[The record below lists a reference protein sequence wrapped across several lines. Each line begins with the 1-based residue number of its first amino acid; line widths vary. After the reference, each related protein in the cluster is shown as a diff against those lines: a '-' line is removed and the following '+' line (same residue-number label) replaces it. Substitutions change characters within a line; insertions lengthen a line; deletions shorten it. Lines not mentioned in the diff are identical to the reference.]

1 MKKILIVDDE
11 LEMRQLLR
19 IYLRQ
24 DNYQVD
30 ESDNGQDAYEK
41 IKRNDYDLMILDV
54 MMPIMDGW
62 QTIKQVRKIS
72 NIPIIMLTAK
82 GSIQDKVTG
91 LSTGADDYL
100 VKPFDEAEL
109 LVRVK
114 ALLRRTNNQGENAE
128 LDEVL
133 KYEGIILNLT
143 AREATYEDEKLNLTP
158 TEYDLLEVLIKHK
171 GKALSREQLVE
182 QIWGLEFMG
191 EDRTVDVHIKNLR
204 IKLKDLGIDKI
215 SIKTVW
221 GIGYKVE

>member
-11 LEMRQLLR
+11 FEMRQLLR
-19 IYLRQ
+19 IYLLQ

-30 ESDNGQDAYEK
+30 ESDNGQDAFEK
-41 IKRNDYDLMILDV
+41 VKKDDYDLMILDV

-62 QTIKQVRKIS
+62 RTLEEVRKIS

-91 LSTGADDYL
+91 LSSGADDYL

-109 LVRVK
+109 LARVN
-114 ALLRRTNNQGENAE
+114 ALLRRAHNQEENM
-128 LDEVL
+128 DQHEVL
-133 KYEGIILNLT
+133 KYEGVILNLT
-143 AREATYEDEKLNLTP
+143 AREVTYENQKLNLTP
-158 TEYDLLEVLIKHK
+158 TEFDLLEIFIRHR

-182 QIWGLEFMG
+182 HIWGLEFMG
-191 EDRTVDVHIKNLR
+191 EDRTVDVHVKNLR
-204 IKLKDLGIDKI
+204 LKLKASGIDKL